1 MFFSLA
7 SWWKKKKEEREY
19 YCPLSSKRNII
30 CARGARQLTWVCE
43 LTHFL
48 TPGEVW
54 VFQVSFPTSQSSV
67 PSPLL
72 SARRAWFSEHWMLT
86 QVFQAKEH
94 FKVLINIWKTKS
106 TIFCRRKKSEKA
118 WQGGQHGHFYPASKV
133 QARYK
138 QNFVEPRGAVTWSHH
153 KKKKLIPLCS
163 VNWCERALM
172 FSWQKWR
179 TSRKLT
185 SKDVWHL
192 KWSNAIA
199 CSRWNAAELSSLDK
213 RLARQSSSPGSRDKL
228 RCIAAQSKAFLQKL
242 MHFSSFVTK
251 RLGDKLYGN
260 DTRWYKRP
268 L

>member
-1 MFFSLA
+1 MLLQLYHIGKKTRIERPVKEICFFLLPVDE
-7 SWWKKKKEEREY
+7 KKKKEEREY

-94 FKVLINIWKTKS
+94 FKVLINIHKTKS

-118 WQGGQHGHFYPASKV
+118 WQGGQHGHFYPALVRIKPDIN
-133 QARYK
+133 K
-138 QNFVEPRGAVTWSHH
+138 T
-153 KKKKLIPLCS
+153 L
-163 VNWCERALM
+163 
-172 FSWQKWR
+172 
-179 TSRKLT
+179 
-185 SKDVWHL
+185 
-192 KWSNAIA
+192 
-199 CSRWNAAELSSLDK
+199 
-213 RLARQSSSPGSRDKL
+213 
-228 RCIAAQSKAFLQKL
+228 
-242 MHFSSFVTK
+242 
-251 RLGDKLYGN
+251 
-260 DTRWYKRP
+260 
-268 L
+268 